1 MSFIQLLE
9 DTSLFNDGISVQQVS
24 NLRNAMLADGKV
36 ESPEADYLFILKAKF
51 SGQANVPE
59 WATFFVEAMRLYL
72 SHEDNSLNES
82 RYNWLNQKIANSP
95 QQDEID
101 VQLLN
106 ALAQK

>member
-9 DTSLFNDGISVQQVS
+9 DTSLFNDGISAQQVS
-24 NLRNAMLADGKV
+24 SLRNAMLADGKV
-36 ESPEADYLFILKAKF
+36 ENAEADYLFVLKAKF

-59 WATFFVEAMRLYL
+59 WATFFVEAIMLYL
-72 SHEDNSLNES
+72 SNEDNSLKES
-82 RYNWLNQKIANSP
+82 RYNWVSQKIANSP

-106 ALAQK
+106 ALTQK